1 MGGAIP
7 PQDYDFLRDAK
18 VQGIYR
24 QGYNMP
30 PIGEA

>member
-1 MGGAIP
+1 MCDA
-7 PQDYDFLRDAK
+7 YDFLRDAK